1 MIGRRL
7 TYVMLIVALW
17 LTMLVLAVLTYIAA
31 IASTARSD
39 CALFN
44 ALTPESYSNITI
56 STGRECTRMNQ
67 LSSTVY
73 KHSSYFQSVH
83 IIVIRVIG
91 TLSLLVFRPS
101 LTAMVWSALQT
112 FTGTTGKPSLRLGAF
127 QAGVGLS
134 AFPDLISAALYTA
147 ESRTLPLKVTFVL
160 LVSILSLL
168 SPLAVSPIYR
178 PHVGPYPVDATLNV
192 GGGVGP
198 DCPSTYDTYNLVPG
212 GVSTGRA
219 LLGAGILMS
228 IPVFPNT
235 FNDSVAPFFSMEA
248 MDEIWYA
255 EVDMV
260 VARNTVDCSASAPA
274 RLNSTAPVVALD
286 MPNYFAPKGG
296 FNYTYPTFLG
306 QNLGAIPNDPQM
318 SAVYL
323 NSTVRVQPGS
333 VAAETSVV
341 FLGANSTLEGAQQTI
356 TSPTATARILFVD
369 VLICT
374 STTTL
379 ETSHCVINQGNMTSC
394 TAFVPANASA
404 GKAGGLD
411 AYISNPVSVAMY
423 LAASPVTAYFSLPFC
438 LPMYLIDNT
447 TAASKVPPMPDLT
460 EAIVAEE
467 FHVPLSYIADVVFAQ
482 TAQALVQGMAQRWPV
497 TTTKSILLIAMFA
510 TSRPGLLYH
519 HASLDVTRLLAISRN
534 EQLDH
539 AFARY
544 ADLGVSVDDDL
555 LERRIGYGWVQEL
568 GARVLVMDVSGADSH
583 PLVEECIV
591 GNYVQ
596 LLAGACVEE
605 AAAAGWVHAGGCDE
619 GDWLSRAGR
628 GAGRVTYFS
637 STK

>member
-1 MIGRRL
+1 
-7 TYVMLIVALW
+7 MLIVAFW
-17 LTMLVLAVLTYIAA
+17 LAMLVLAVLTYIAA
-31 IASTARSD
+31 IASSARSD

-44 ALTPESYSNITI
+44 ALTPESYSNIAP
-56 STGRECTRMNQ
+56 
-67 LSSTVY
+67 
-73 KHSSYFQSVH
+73 SVH

-510 TSRPGLLYH
+510 TSRPGLLYVILGLSAACAFTATLVGTISFRYH

-619 GDWLSRAGR
+619 GDWLSRAAKYLQLR
-628 GAGRVTYFS
+628 ARFMYQ
-637 STK
+637 